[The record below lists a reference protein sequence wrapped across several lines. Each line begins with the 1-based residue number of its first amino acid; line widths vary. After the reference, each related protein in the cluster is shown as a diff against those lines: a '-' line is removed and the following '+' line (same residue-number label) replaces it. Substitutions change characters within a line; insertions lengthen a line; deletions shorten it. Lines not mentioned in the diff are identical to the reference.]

1 MYPAYAEPRVASLNR
16 SLKEF
21 LRPWLRGPALVAVL
35 IGLGGGLGV
44 MTALVLFATKPMVV
58 ALPIAGLLLVMPTF
72 VIRDKPMYWLGVFL
86 FALQFEIQKN
96 LNDGLAVRDQLNI
109 DYTLWHFTFQVHATD
124 VILTVLL
131 FYWYMDTVRRAQRP
145 YFPRAGWLLI
155 GFLGF
160 CAMSLVAAPWPYLG
174 LVEIWR
180 QLKFFLVFLYI
191 ANNVNS
197 KAQLRLIAIM
207 AVAILA
213 IQGAVTLFRYE
224 TGWMQHLAFGDA
236 RQDEDWM
243 IQYLSVDRND
253 IGEQLRAFGT
263 LGSPGSTLRLCLL
276 VIPFTLLL
284 SMRNPMFPNYRL
296 LFLGVAAFSMGSLLL
311 TFTRAYYLTTPIQ
324 VAAAVLV
331 GIRHRYL
338 SRMEVLLLSV
348 LGLIAVGAAAPKVYE
363 QMSVRQDS
371 VTVRLQQYKAT
382 FDMIVDNPV
391 FGVGLNNGT
400 GMKER
405 YVNVTFNEYDADTQ
419 FYLEPTHNLYLSLA
433 SEIGLIGT
441 VLYFTFFAIVIAR
454 IWRVSNATDPDLR
467 FFANALLVAFA
478 GLIVNSLYDPMHEDA
493 VMTMLWVYCGLAFA
507 LAKMADP
514 GRDQRDGAL
523 TVVSWGIAEPPR
535 GRVSPRRAR

>member
-1 MYPAYAEPRVASLNR
+1 MGA
-16 SLKEF
+16 
-21 LRPWLRGPALVAVL
+21 
-35 IGLGGGLGV
+35 
-44 MTALVLFATKPMVV
+44 MTALVLFATKPLVV

-72 VIRDKPMYWLGVFL
+72 VIRDKRHYWLGVFL

-96 LNDGLAVRDQLNI
+96 LNDGLAVRNLLNI

-124 VILTVLL
+124 VILAVLL
-131 FYWYMDTVRRAQRP
+131 FYWYIDLARRTQRP

-160 CAMSLVAAPWPYLG
+160 CVLSLVAAPWPYLG
-174 LVEIWR
+174 MVEIWR

-191 ANNVNS
+191 ANNIDS
-197 KAQLRLIAIM
+197 KEQLRLVAVM

-213 IQGAVTLFRYE
+213 IQGAMTLVRYE

-243 IQYLSVDRND
+243 IQYLSVDRD
-253 IGEQLRAFGT
+253 AIGEQLRSFGT

-276 VIPFTLLL
+276 VIPFALFL
-284 SMRNPMFPNYRL
+284 SMRNPMFPHSRL
-296 LFLGVAAFSMGSLLL
+296 LFLGIAAFSMGSLLL
-311 TFTRAYYLTTPIQ
+311 TFTRAYYLTTPVQ
-324 VAAAVLV
+324 VAAAVLL

-338 SRMEVLLLSV
+338 SRMEVLLLTV
-348 LGLIAVGAAAPKVYE
+348 LGLIAVGAAVPKVYE
-363 QMSVRQDS
+363 QLSVRQDS

-400 GMKER
+400 GVKER

-441 VLYFTFFAIVIAR
+441 LLYVTFFATVIAR
-454 IWRVSNATDPDLR
+454 VWRVSNTADPDLR

-478 GLIVNSLYDPMHEDA
+478 GLIVNSVYDPMHEDA

-507 LAKMADP
+507 LTKMADRVDAQP
-514 GRDQRDGAL
+514 DSDLAAESVGAAQRARAWVG
-523 TVVSWGIAEPPR
+523 
-535 GRVSPRRAR
+535 PRRTR